1 MFDCFVILFRKVN
14 LYVTSKANFFFQL
27 QTYHRCR
34 EEEDRSENIRRSL
47 GFVPYRQY
55 LFSGNGSHPISSRFR
70 PLSGGWL
77 FFKVAVYSGF
87 TMEARAGIYRWSSR
101 RLQGERRGRSK
112 S

>member
-70 PLSGGWL
+70 PWKQLGQ
-77 FFKVAVYSGF
+77 
-87 TMEARAGIYRWSSR
+87 IYRWSSR
-101 RLQGERRGRSK
+101 RLQGERRAKRQGKRGMTK
-112 S
+112 KKNNPNHTWA